1 MTTVAR
7 ENISKVNCIDL
18 HGMATHTVY
27 SVKELN
33 QNELLIGQPD
43 KSRDILGRQ

>member
-7 ENISKVNCIDL
+7 EKISKGNCIYE
-18 HGMATHTVY
+18 HGMA
-27 SVKELN
+27 
-33 QNELLIGQPD
+33 D